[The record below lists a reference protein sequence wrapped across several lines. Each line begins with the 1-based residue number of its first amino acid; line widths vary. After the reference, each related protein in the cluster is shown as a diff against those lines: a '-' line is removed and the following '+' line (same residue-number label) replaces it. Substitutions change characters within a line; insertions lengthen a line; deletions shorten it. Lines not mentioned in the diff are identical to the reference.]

1 MIQLVG
7 LFYIAYRGRIRLD
20 IFRIVPGRFLEIE
33 GGFMRRIV
41 LFISTILLVT
51 VGIAFAQ
58 QTQDKPKEG
67 QAAEPA
73 PTPIPAADAAK
84 KNPVKPT
91 PEGLAEARK
100 LYGYHC
106 AMCHGKD
113 GDGKGDLAEQMKLDL
128 KDWRDSSSISKYTD
142 GELFYIITNGRGKMV
157 GGEGD
162 RTKDEVRWN
171 LVSLVRA
178 FGQKTSASTPKS

>member
-1 MIQLVG
+1 
-7 LFYIAYRGRIRLD
+7 
-20 IFRIVPGRFLEIE
+20 
-33 GGFMRRIV
+33 MRRIG
-41 LFISTILLVT
+41 LFICAVLLAAA
-51 VGIAFAQ
+51 GAAFAQ
-58 QTQDKPKEG
+58 QANDKPT
-67 QAAEPA
+67 EPA
-73 PTPIPAADAAK
+73 SAPIPADAAAK

-113 GDGKGDLAEQMKLDL
+113 GDGKGDLGVDMKLDL
-128 KDWRDSSSISKYTD
+128 KNWRDPSTISKYTD

-162 RTKDEVRWN
+162 RTKEEVRWN
-171 LVSLVRA
+171 LVNLVHS
-178 FGQKTSASTPKS
+178 FGQKTSQDTSKP